1 MHKAIITIGLAAL
14 ALTSCGNYAAVQK
27 SSDYGLKYEVA
38 KQYFFEGKNQQA
50 SYLLSE
56 VVTLLKGSDRGE
68 ECLYLLGLSSL
79 RAKDYEAA
87 STYFKKYYETYPRG
101 LYTEEARYQSG
112 MALYLSTPEPK
123 LDQTATYEAL
133 QEFQGFIEQYPA
145 SHLRRQAQERIF
157 ELQDKLVEKEYLNAK
172 LYYTL
177 GSYIG
182 NGSNGNYQACI
193 TTAENAIKDYPY
205 SKRREDF
212 AMLIVKAKFDYAKN
226 SVASK
231 QEERYAQAIEE
242 YYGFRSEFPESRH
255 LKEAAKLY
263 DHTPEQFKTGER

>member
-1 MHKAIITIGLAAL
+1 MFKRLLLFAFVLVAL
-14 ALTSCGNYAAVQK
+14 ASCGNYAAVQK
-27 SSDYGLKYEVA
+27 SSDYGLKYEMA
-38 KQYFFEGKNQQA
+38 KQYYFEGKNQKA
-50 SYLLSE
+50 SYLFGE

-68 ECLYLLGLSSL
+68 ECLYLLGMSSM

-101 LYTEEARYQSG
+101 LYTEEAHYQSG
-112 MALYLSTPEPK
+112 MALYESTPEPK

-133 QEFQGFIEQYPA
+133 QEFQSFIEQYPT
-145 SHLRRQAQERIF
+145 SHLRKAAQERMF

-193 TTAENAIKDYPY
+193 TTAENAIKDYPLQQT
-205 SKRREDF
+205 SRR
-212 AMLIVKAKFDYAKN
+212 L
-226 SVASK
+226 
-231 QEERYAQAIEE
+231 
-242 YYGFRSEFPESRH
+242 RH
-255 LKEAAKLY
+255 AHREGKV
-263 DHTPEQFKTGER
+263 